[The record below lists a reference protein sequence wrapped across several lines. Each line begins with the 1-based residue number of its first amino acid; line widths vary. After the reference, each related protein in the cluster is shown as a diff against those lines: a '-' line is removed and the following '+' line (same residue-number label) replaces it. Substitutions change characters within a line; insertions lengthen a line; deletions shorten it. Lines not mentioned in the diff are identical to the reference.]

1 MTSKSLEAKQKR
13 ILKAI
18 DKIPAFVINE
28 GDIEI
33 IRLSRFVDPKADL
46 KKDPLHAC
54 RKFLVIK
61 VAWD

>member
-1 MTSKSLEAKQKR
+1 MSLTKDQKA

-18 DKIPAFVINE
+18 DRIPSFVINE
-28 GDIEI
+28 GDIELI
-33 IRLSRFVDPKADL
+33 TLSRFVGSDPENAT
-46 KKDPLHAC
+46 

>member
-1 MTSKSLEAKQKR
+1 MSELTRDQKA

-18 DKIPAFVINE
+18 DRIPAFVINE
-28 GDIEI
+28 GDIEL

-61 VAWD
+61 IAWD

>member
-1 MTSKSLEAKQKR
+1 MSELTRDQKA

-18 DKIPAFVINE
+18 DRIPAFVINE
-28 GDIEI
+28 GVIEL

-61 VAWD
+61 IAWD

>member
-1 MTSKSLEAKQKR
+1 MSELTRDQKA

-18 DKIPAFVINE
+18 DRIPAFVINE
-28 GDIEI
+28 GDIEL
-33 IRLSRFVDPKADL
+33 IRLSRFVDPKADH

>member
-1 MTSKSLEAKQKR
+1 MSQLTKDQKA

-18 DKIPAFVINE
+18 DRIPAFVINE
-28 GDIEI
+28 GDIEL

>member
-1 MTSKSLEAKQKR
+1 MSQLTKDQKA

-18 DKIPAFVINE
+18 DRIPAFVINE
-28 GDIEI
+28 GDIEL
-33 IRLSRFVDPKADL
+33 IRLSRFVDS
-46 KKDPLHAC
+46 DPENAI

>member
-1 MTSKSLEAKQKR
+1 MTSKSLESKQKR

-33 IRLSRFVDPKADL
+33 IRLSRFVDPQADL

>member
-1 MTSKSLEAKQKR
+1 MEAHQKA

-28 GDIEI
+28 GDIDF
-33 IRLSRFVDPKADL
+33 IRLSRFVDPKNP
-46 KKDPLHAC
+46 DPNHAT

>member
-1 MTSKSLEAKQKR
+1 MTLSKHQKA

-18 DKIPAFVINE
+18 GGIPSFVINE
-28 GDIEI
+28 GDIELI
-33 IRLSRFVDPKADL
+33 HCRFVDS
-46 KKDPLHAC
+46 DPENAT

>member
-1 MTSKSLEAKQKR
+1 MTSESLEAKQKR

-54 RKFLVIK
+54 RKFLIIK

>member
-1 MTSKSLEAKQKR
+1 MSQLTRDQKA

-18 DKIPAFVINE
+18 DRIPAFVINE
-28 GDIEI
+28 GDIEL
-33 IRLSRFVDPKADL
+33 IRLSRFVDPIADL

-61 VAWD
+61 IAWD

>member
-1 MTSKSLEAKQKR
+1 MTLEKHQKA

-18 DKIPAFVINE
+18 EKIPAFVINE
-28 GDIEI
+28 GEIEF
-33 IRLSRFVDPKADL
+33 IRLSRRIDPKVDL

-61 VAWD
+61 IAWD

>member
-1 MTSKSLEAKQKR
+1 MSQLTRDQKA

-18 DKIPAFVINE
+18 DRIPAFVINE
-28 GDIEI
+28 GDIEL

>member
-54 RKFLVIK
+54 RRFLVIK

>member
-1 MTSKSLEAKQKR
+1 MSELTRDQKA

-18 DKIPAFVINE
+18 DRIPAFVINE
-28 GDIEI
+28 GDIEL

>member
-1 MTSKSLEAKQKR
+1 MSQLTRDQKA

-18 DKIPAFVINE
+18 DRIPAFVINE
-28 GDIEI
+28 GDIEL

-61 VAWD
+61 IAWD

>member
-1 MTSKSLEAKQKR
+1 MEAHQKA

-61 VAWD
+61 IAWD

>member
-1 MTSKSLEAKQKR
+1 MTLSKHQKA

-18 DKIPAFVINE
+18 ERIPAFVINE
-28 GDIEI
+28 GDIELI
-33 IRLSRFVDPKADL
+33 TLSRFVDSAPENAT
-46 KKDPLHAC
+46 

>member
-28 GDIEI
+28 GDIEF
-33 IRLSRFVDPKADL
+33 IRLSRFVDPKNP
-46 KKDPLHAC
+46 DPNHAT

-61 VAWD
+61 IAWD

>member
-1 MTSKSLEAKQKR
+1 MEAHQKA